1 MQSGPEQVTFGDA
14 SAQQTFAQFGSAG
27 TYVLVLSAND
37 SELSGWDSVT
47 IIVESENDDYQ
58 SIPLQS
64 AITSVQPMTGIVLW
78 TDSDYRDTDTIQL
91 EYAYM
96 AYNDIVNQ
104 KDQYEWS
111 GVDSLLD
118 LV

>member
-1 MQSGPEQVTFGDA
+1 
-14 SAQQTFAQFGSAG
+14 
-27 TYVLVLSAND
+27 
-37 SELSGWDSVT
+37 
-47 IIVESENDDYQ
+47 
-58 SIPLQS
+58 
-64 AITSVQPMTGIVLW
+64 MTGIVLW

-118 LV
+118 QVAGRGHQAILRFYFVYPGQSTTVPHRPTSIKPSIYRHRINARIVIAIT